1 MSLFKAIE
9 FGDAVGS
16 HRFGSFLLETI
27 NATWNCYSELITEFT
42 TQPRGYGKTLDPIEH
57 SESQHRVFSVQCSLT
72 ETTNIESGSPFRS

>member
-42 TQPRGYGKTLDPIEH
+42 TQPRGYGETINPIEP
-57 SESQHRVFSVQCSLT
+57 SKSQQQVVSVQRNLI
-72 ETTNIESGSPFRS
+72 ETTNV